1 MKLLIIPITLLLASA
16 STFGKTTIVLT
27 THNLPP
33 YSHYIGKML
42 SGSAVEVVEC
52 AFKPMSEY
60 TLQIKVV
67 PWKRAQTLVIQNEA
81 DGFFAASKNPTRDD
95 YATMSEIIAEQNW
108 TWFQRKDNYSS
119 PTGET
124 FRTDKVV
131 SSFLGANMQ
140 TWLTSNEYQLANN
153 PPRNNQQ
160 LLQLLIR
167 KRVDAILAND
177 QVINKLLTTNHVE
190 HLVRSD
196 TLRSKPLGVYFSH
209 NFLDRNPGF
218 IQRFNQNVRTCRQ

>member
-1 MKLLIIPITLLLASA
+1 MKLLIILITLFLASA

-81 DGFFAASKNPTRDD
+81 DGFFAASKNPTRDN
-95 YATMSEIIAEQNW
+95 YATMIRDHCRTKLDLVSEK
-108 TWFQRKDNYSS
+108 R
-119 PTGET
+119 
-124 FRTDKVV
+124 
-131 SSFLGANMQ
+131 
-140 TWLTSNEYQLANN
+140 QLFF
-153 PPRNNQQ
+153 PYWRN
-160 LLQLLIR
+160 LQ
-167 KRVDAILAND
+167 
-177 QVINKLLTTNHVE
+177 
-190 HLVRSD
+190 
-196 TLRSKPLGVYFSH
+196 
-209 NFLDRNPGF
+209 DR
-218 IQRFNQNVRTCRQ
+218 